1 MRILCTHFG
10 IFLYIS
16 SSSEIKKIILKKAPR
31 VNANMTWAGG
41 IKEKQMGE
49 HFQPRAYTDSFVPG
63 VGTGGDDMLV
73 VWGARKRASL
83 FSELRPSLCL
93 VVQLW

>member
-1 MRILCTHFG
+1 
-10 IFLYIS
+10 
-16 SSSEIKKIILKKAPR
+16 
-31 VNANMTWAGG
+31 
-41 IKEKQMGE
+41 MGE
-49 HFQPRAYTDSFVPG
+49 HFQSRAYTDSFVPG

-93 VVQLW
+93 VVQL